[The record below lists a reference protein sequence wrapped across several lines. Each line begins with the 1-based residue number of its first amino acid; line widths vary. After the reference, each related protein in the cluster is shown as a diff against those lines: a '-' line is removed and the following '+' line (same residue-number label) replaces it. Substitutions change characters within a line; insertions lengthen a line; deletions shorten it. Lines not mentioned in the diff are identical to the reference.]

1 MSIETIFQLQKS
13 KAKDDYRGSG
23 KAWAAIKNDEV
34 VALRYMGNFALNPEE
49 AEPWVCAAYKAYR
62 GLLDDWPASK
72 ISGTYLGRIK
82 SAAISAGH
90 PMLGP
95 QGGHIKASSIARA
108 ASQILCA
115 LEREQFGRYR
125 SKCRDELSKMGT
137 VHSGM
142 CSCWEFYA
150 NTN

>member
-95 QGGHIKASSIARA
+95 QGGHIKVVVANAVYRRA
-108 ASQILCA
+108 AEDSRSTCES
-115 LEREQFGRYR
+115 ERA
-125 SKCRDELSKMGT
+125 DN
-137 VHSGM
+137 
-142 CSCWEFYA
+142 A
-150 NTN
+150 